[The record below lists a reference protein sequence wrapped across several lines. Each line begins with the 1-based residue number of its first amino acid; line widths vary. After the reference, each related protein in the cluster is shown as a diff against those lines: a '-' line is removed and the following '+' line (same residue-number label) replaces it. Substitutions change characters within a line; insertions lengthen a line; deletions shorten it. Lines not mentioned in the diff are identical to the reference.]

1 MEPKERFNKLLDKY
15 RDDPEFIFQGLI
27 LRVSE
32 RIVTLM
38 NDQNMTRTD
47 LAKALSCSPAYI
59 TKLLRGSENLT
70 LRKLFEVSRALGAEL
85 SVNVEAR
92 SRGHNPKKISP
103 WPEKISSEG
112 YVHRQ
117 QKSAVVAEKKSK

>member
-15 RDDPEFIFQGLI
+15 KDDPEFIFQGFI
-27 LRVSE
+27 LKVSE
-32 RIVTLM
+32 KIASLLE
-38 NDQNMTRTD
+38 DQHMSRTD

-92 SRGHNPKKISP
+92 SRGQNPKKTSP
-103 WPEKISSEG
+103 LSEKISSEA